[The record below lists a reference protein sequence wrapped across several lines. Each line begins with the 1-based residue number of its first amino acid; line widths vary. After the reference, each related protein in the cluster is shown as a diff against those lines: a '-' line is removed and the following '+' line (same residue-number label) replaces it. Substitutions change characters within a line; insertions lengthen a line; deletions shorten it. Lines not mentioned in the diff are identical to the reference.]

1 MKKIVL
7 TLIAFTCLVKANATD
22 LSLYEQT
29 GLISEKYLGIHQQL
43 PEGYIRENL
52 SKFRVVTLNCNSE
65 QLKNHKLH
73 FGFAYYEF
81 AISKDGESKLLY
93 PFFSILSIGKTFLY
107 SRKNLSFNEAKRQ
120 SLGEIQAAQSG
131 GLSKDEQL
139 YPESHWGKQ
148 LLILGGKEARQWGE
162 ADSVF
167 ITDIKLDI
175 PFQERYSHCICIN
188 MAKEGYTPLFIK
200 LMLTDKGY
208 AEKEERMQAIRNC
221 LSYINSPWKYDNVE
235 IKKAYGIR

>member
-93 PFFSILSIGKTFLY
+93 PFFLFCLLEKHFYTAVRICHSTKLRGRVLAKYRQHKVADYLKMSNYTRKAIGE
-107 SRKNLSFNEAKRQ
+107 N
-120 SLGEIQAAQSG
+120 
-131 GLSKDEQL
+131 
-139 YPESHWGKQ
+139 
-148 LLILGGKEARQWGE
+148 
-162 ADSVF
+162 
-167 ITDIKLDI
+167 
-175 PFQERYSHCICIN
+175 
-188 MAKEGYTPLFIK
+188 
-200 LMLTDKGY
+200 
-208 AEKEERMQAIRNC
+208 NC
-221 LSYINSPWKYDNVE
+221 
-235 IKKAYGIR
+235 